1 MCKQL
6 SQTQLIKI
14 KVTNILLIHFLC
26 TNIFNFLFCNK
37 ILAKKE
43 PVQTQW
49 KNGYWYN
56 KDTVTFYIKVDGEKA
71 EMRNIIDFD
80 FPELKPMS
88 TGEWKFGDFGPAK
101 TEVAEMCGIKNYNVQ
116 IPSFFG
122 MMSAV
127 LNKEG
132 NKLYFFGFT
141 KKVRVTSLEHLSLA
155 EFSCE

>member
-1 MCKQL
+1 
-6 SQTQLIKI
+6 
-14 KVTNILLIHFLC
+14 
-26 TNIFNFLFCNK
+26 
-37 ILAKKE
+37 
-43 PVQTQW
+43 
-49 KNGYWYN
+49 
-56 KDTVTFYIKVDGEKA
+56 
-71 EMRNIIDFD
+71 MRNIIDFD

-88 TGEWKFGDFGPAK
+88 TGAWKLGDFGPAK

-141 KKVRVTSLEHLSLA
+141 KKVDIMEWISEEDMKKLLEDRDPADAPSCSYFEPNPDVPRRIIWLSGANFNLFTTL
-155 EFSCE
+155 ESPNYSNSNSSNLLL